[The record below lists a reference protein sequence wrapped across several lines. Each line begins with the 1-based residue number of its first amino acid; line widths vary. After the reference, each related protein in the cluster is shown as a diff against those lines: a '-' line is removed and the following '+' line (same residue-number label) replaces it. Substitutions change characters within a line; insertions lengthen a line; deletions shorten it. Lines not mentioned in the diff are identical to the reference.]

1 MIVPLFEGVLEA
13 TAGCGDA
20 VAGLQGAEKKMSGI
34 RSAKGLDVGR
44 KRPLVTIMI
53 MLAVIFM
60 AAACSS
66 GSVET
71 TQPAGKTALALQAV
85 PAPGET
91 LEQLD
96 ARQPVSP
103 VRSIALERT
112 LADMLGNSGSITYRN
127 SAAGWSVPTDI
138 SVATVYRNRGY
149 RPIWVSGDGRFTP
162 RGVLLI
168 DRLADAR
175 MDAMDPATYRTETIR
190 NAMAQGDAVG
200 LAAAELMLSEALIR
214 YSADLWDRK
223 DKDISL
229 LGRAA
234 AAEVFGAFLRD
245 LPPTDPAYARL
256 RDALAKYNAIV
267 MVGGWETIPAGGTLR
282 SGASD
287 SRVPA
292 LRRRLA
298 FSGDLPEDVETETT
312 YFGGELE
319 KAVKRFQARHGLA
332 QDGAVGA
339 KSLKVLNVPAEVRAE
354 QLAENLRLQR
364 KPESRFGDR
373 AIVVNVAA
381 YELVMFDGGKEVL
394 RSRTIVGLPDW
405 ETPRLVSEL
414 KWLEINPTWSVPR
427 NIAVKE
433 IMPKLRRDGIEY
445 LDKRGFRLFD
455 AKWQELDSGEVDL
468 AAIKGDALPFILR
481 QDPGPRNPLGN
492 VKFNFPNGESIYL
505 HDTPSRRLFKR
516 ANRAISHGCVRVE
529 AAANLAMSLLREE
542 GWTQADYDRVLKSG
556 KTYRVKLH
564 NPMPIYI
571 ITRTAW
577 VEADNSVQFR
587 NDPYEKGK
595 SLQLA
600 LN

>member
-1 MIVPLFEGVLEA
+1 
-13 TAGCGDA
+13 
-20 VAGLQGAEKKMSGI
+20 MSGI

-66 GSVET
+66 GSTES
-71 TQPAGKTALALQAV
+71 TQPAGETMLALQAV

-91 LEQLD
+91 LEQLA

-103 VRSIALERT
+103 VRSSALERM
-112 LADMLGNSGSITYRN
+112 LADMLGNPGSVTYRN
-127 SAAGWSVPTDI
+127 SAAGWSVPADN

-149 RPIWVSGDGRFTP
+149 RPIWVLGDGRFTP
-162 RGVLLI
+162 RGALLI

-175 MDAMDPATYRTETIR
+175 MDALDPAAYRTDSIR
-190 NAMAQGDAVG
+190 NTMAQGDVVG

-214 YSADLWDRK
+214 YSADLWDRT

-234 AAEVFGAFLRD
+234 SAEDFGAFLRD
-245 LPPTDPAYARL
+245 LAPTDLAYARL
-256 RDALAKYNAIV
+256 RDALVKYNAIV
-267 MVGGWETIPAGGTLR
+267 MVGGWETIPSGGTLR
-282 SGASD
+282 PGASD

-298 FSGDLPEDVETETT
+298 FSGDLSEAADTETSN
-312 YFGGELE
+312 FDGELE
-319 KAVKRFQARHGLA
+319 EAVKRFQARHGLTR
-332 QDGAVGA
+332 DGAVGA
-339 KSLKVLNVPAEVRAE
+339 KSLAALNVRAELRAE
-354 QLAENLRLQR
+354 QLAESLRLQR
-364 KPESRFGDR
+364 KPESHFGDR

-433 IMPKLRRDGIEY
+433 IMPRLRRDGTEY

-468 AAIKGDALPFILR
+468 ASIKGDVLPFILR

-505 HDTPSRRLFKR
+505 HDTPSRRLFNR
-516 ANRAISHGCVRVE
+516 TNRAISHGCVRVE
-529 AAANLAMSLLREE
+529 AAADLAMLLLQEE
-542 GWTQADYDRVLKSG
+542 GWTRARYDEILKSG
-556 KTYRVKLH
+556 KTHRVKLH

-595 SLQLA
+595 NLQVA
-600 LN
+600 SN

>member
-1 MIVPLFEGVLEA
+1 M
-13 TAGCGDA
+13 
-20 VAGLQGAEKKMSGI
+20 
-34 RSAKGLDVGR
+34 
-44 KRPLVTIMI
+44 VTILI

-66 GSVET
+66 GTTKT
-71 TQPAGKTALALQAV
+71 TQPAGETMLALQAV

-91 LEQLD
+91 LEQS
-96 ARQPVSP
+96 AAGQPVSP
-103 VRSIALERT
+103 ARSIALERT
-112 LADMLGNSGSITYRN
+112 LADMLGNPGSITYRG

-138 SVATVYRNRGY
+138 SAAAVYRDRGY

-162 RGVLLI
+162 QGVLLI
-168 DRLADAR
+168 DRLVDAR
-175 MDAMDPATYRTETIR
+175 MDAMDPAAYRTETIR
-190 NAMAQGDAVG
+190 NAMAQGDVVG
-200 LAAAELMLSEALIR
+200 LAAAELMLSEALVW

-223 DKDISL
+223 DKDFSL
-229 LGRAA
+229 LERAA
-234 AAEVFGAFLRD
+234 AAEDFGAFLRE
-245 LPPTDPAYARL
+245 LAPTDLDYARL

-298 FSGDLPEDVETETT
+298 FSGDLPEDADTEAAI
-312 YFGGELE
+312 FDGELE
-319 KAVKRFQARHGLA
+319 EAVKRFQARHGLA
-332 QDGAVGA
+332 QDGVIGA
-339 KSLKVLNVPAEVRAE
+339 RSLKVLNVSAEVRAE
-354 QLAENLRLQR
+354 QLAGNLRLQR

-427 NIAVKE
+427 RIAVEE
-433 IMPKLRRDGIEY
+433 IMPRLRRDGTDY

-455 AKWQELDSGEVDL
+455 MNWQELDSEEVDL
-468 AAIKGDALPFILR
+468 ASIKGDVLPFILR

-505 HDTPSRRLFKR
+505 HDTPSRRLFNR

-529 AAANLAMSLLREE
+529 AAAKLAMSLLREE
-542 GWTQADYDRVLKSG
+542 GWTQADYDKVLKSG

-571 ITRTAW
+571 VTRTAW

-587 NDPYEKGK
+587 NDPYEEGK